1 MILYSALVIKL
12 SGPKVDVN
20 WRVETKARNV
30 LVARQLGL
38 GTPFTII
45 TATTPGSMAQVEVVT
60 SDEQILC
67 KYMRDILMAMTQVNF
82 DHL

>member
-1 MILYSALVIKL
+1 
-12 SGPKVDVN
+12 
-20 WRVETKARNV
+20 VETKARDV

-45 TATTPGSMAQVEVVT
+45 TATTTPGSIAHVEVVT
-60 SDEQILC
+60 SDEQILY
-67 KYMRDILMAMTQVNF
+67 KYMRDILMAMTPVNF